1 MANQGGS
8 DGLIIRGKVVHGSL
22 TDPIDDGAVV
32 VKDDRIAWVGYW
44 GDLPEDYS
52 NGNFD
57 TDQGP
62 GRTILPGLIDGH
74 VHISFGEAQSEE
86 ELALYTPVEYRSI
99 KAMWNAR
106 KVLRAGVTSMFDAA
120 STFNIAVAVRDAI
133 RSGLFEGPRMTV
145 CGRQLTTHQGLED
158 AFPSWMEFPPGQAG
172 VLVRSQDEILEAV
185 RLQVKDGVDVIK
197 VSGSSD
203 SAVFNEPIEGSAF
216 RPEEFQLITDEV
228 HRLDR
233 KCAVHARS
241 RDSVLHSAKAGFDW
255 IMHASYI
262 DDEGI
267 DACLQNNVSITPALT
282 LLANMIE
289 SAKDEVGASALDVFK
304 SEIDAAADGLSRA
317 HKAGVPLIAGSES
330 GWSLV
335 PFGHWH
341 AKEMEIFVDLLG
353 LSPLEA
359 IHTATAGAARTQA
372 RLSEEIGVLEA
383 GRLADLIVIDGDP
396 LKDIKVLQQK
406 SRFHM
411 VMQGGRKV
419 DLTTPIPEPPR
430 WPYEKHR
437 LYLPGNFV
445 YNENLGGGETVVPG

>member
-1 MANQGGS
+1 MAANQERAEGTV
-8 DGLIIRGKVVHGSL
+8 IRGKVVRGSL
-22 TDPIDDGAVV
+22 EDPVEDGAVV
-32 VKDDRIAWVGYW
+32 VKGERIAWVGSAA
-44 GDLPEDYS
+44 DLPEEYA
-52 NGNFD
+52 NGKYE
-57 TDQGP
+57 TDEGP
-62 GRTILPGLIDGH
+62 GRTILPGLVDGH
-74 VHISFGEAQSEE
+74 IHISFGEAQSEE

-106 KVLRAGVTSMFDAA
+106 KVLRAGVTSAFDAA

-133 RSGLFEGPRMTV
+133 RAGMFEGPRMTV

-216 RPEEFQLITDEV
+216 RPEEFQLIADET
-228 HRLDR
+228 HRLGR
-233 KCAVHARS
+233 KCTVHARS
-241 RDSVLHSAKAGFDW
+241 RESVLSSAKAGFDW

-262 DDEGI
+262 DDAGI
-267 DACLQNNVSITPALT
+267 EACLKNGVAITPTLT
-282 LLANMIE
+282 LLINMIDSGE
-289 SAKDEVGASALDVFK
+289 GEVGASALDVFK
-304 SEIDAAADGLSRA
+304 REVDAAADGLSRA
-317 HKAGVPLIAGSES
+317 YKAGVPLIAGSES

-335 PFGHWH
+335 PFGNWH

-372 RLSEEIGVLEA
+372 RLSDEIGVLEA
-383 GRLADLIVIDGDP
+383 GRLADLIVVDGDP
-396 LKDIKVLQQK
+396 LKDIRVLQQK

-411 VMQGGRKV
+411 VMQGGRAV

-445 YNENLGGGETVVPG
+445 YNENRGRGETVAH

>member
-1 MANQGGS
+1 MAGQ
-8 DGLIIRGKVVHGSL
+8 DGHIIRGKVIYGPVQ
-22 TDPIDDGAVV
+22 DPLEDGAVV
-32 VKDDRIAWVGYW
+32 VRDDRIAWVGPW
-44 GDLPEDYS
+44 SELPEEYS
-52 NGNFD
+52 NGRFD
-57 TDQGP
+57 TDEGP
-62 GRTILPGLIDGH
+62 DRTILPGLVDGH
-74 VHISFGEAQSEE
+74 IHISFGEAQSEE
-86 ELALYTPVEYRSI
+86 ELALYTPVEYRAI

-106 KVLRAGVTSMFDAA
+106 KVLRAGVTSSFDAA
-120 STFNIAVAVRDAI
+120 STFNIAVAVRDSI
-133 RSGLFEGPRMTV
+133 RAGMFEGPRMAV

-185 RLQVKDGVDVIK
+185 RLQVKDGVDAIK

-216 RPEEFQLITDEV
+216 RPEEFQLIADET

-233 KCAVHARS
+233 KCTVHARS
-241 RDSVLHSAKAGFDW
+241 RESVLYSAKAGFDW

-267 DACLQNNVSITPALT
+267 EACLKNNVAITPTLT
-282 LLANMIE
+282 LLYNMIDSGE
-289 SAKDEVGASALDVFK
+289 GEVGASALDVFK
-304 SEIDAAADGLSRA
+304 REVDAAADGLSRA
-317 HKAGVPLIAGSES
+317 FNAGVPLIAGSES

-335 PFGHWH
+335 PFGNWH

-359 IHTATAGAARTQA
+359 IHTATAGAARTQP
-372 RLSEEIGVLEA
+372 RLKDDIGALEA
-383 GRLADLIVIDGDP
+383 GRLADLIVINGDP
-396 LKDIKVLQQK
+396 LENIRVLQQK

-445 YNENLGGGETVVPG
+445 YNENKGGGETVVPN